1 MIVKRPFSLGFL
13 IFSPPQRGLK
23 KSEIQI
29 VECCLFLSGLNERLL
44 EVDSL
49 FWRGG
54 KKKKSSFM
62 V

>member
-54 KKKKSSFM
+54 KKKSSFM